1 MNFDNHKAIYLQ
13 ICDLIESKI
22 LEGTWEANEKI
33 PSVRRF
39 AIELEVNPNTITNSF
54 SELMG
59 RNIIYNKRGIGYF
72 VSQEARKIIIDKITY
87 EFYEK
92 ELPLLF
98 HRMELC
104 NIPMMEIEK
113 RFNNYQQNKNFKD
126 EKEQ

>member
-22 LEGTWEANEKI
+22 LEGAWETNEKI
-33 PSVRRF
+33 PSVRNF
-39 AIELEVNPNTITNSF
+39 AVDLEVNPNTITNSF

-72 VSQEARKIIIDKITY
+72 VTSEARQIIIDKITH
-87 EFYEK
+87 EFYTK

-104 NIPMMEIEK
+104 NIPITEIEK
-113 RFNNYQQNKNFKD
+113 RFNNFQQNKNFND
-126 EKEQ
+126 EKKQ